1 MKQFLKKLMLGVV
14 TLAMFCCVT
23 PMAFA
28 ADPNYYTIY
37 LEPQG
42 GTGVS
47 TQVFVYQ
54 SSGSYRTSSLPTPT
68 RDGYSFD
75 GWFDDIVG
83 GNKIDKDY
91 KFTSDGQTIYAQW
104 TATSGSST
112 SDTKTQEPAQSDK
125 TFKLQDHLGTIVVAG
140 TTILVITLVA
150 MNG

>member
-42 GTGVS
+42 GIGVS

-54 SSGSYRTSSLPTPT
+54 SNGSYRTSSLPTPT
-68 RDGYSFD
+68 MDGYSFD
-75 GWFDDIVG
+75 GWYDDMVG
-83 GNKIDKDY
+83 GTKVDKDY
-91 KFTSDGQTIYAQW
+91 KFTSNGQTIYAHW
-104 TATSGSST
+104 SVV
-112 SDTKTQEPAQSDK
+112 SDTSSSSSATKSDESASS
-125 TFKLQDHLGTIVVAG
+125 FKLSDHAGTLLIAG

-150 MNG
+150 MHG